1 MAEVCRVL
9 GGQGEKCHLEIS
21 IDTLLRETL
30 VGLLSLSPF
39 GRGRGLF
46 GDVLGCT
53 LLSKLTLRFPKKRS
67 AGEGG
72 VSAFS

>member
-30 VGLLSLSPF
+30 VGLLSLSLSLW
-39 GRGRGLF
+39 GR
-46 GDVLGCT
+46 
-53 LLSKLTLRFPKKRS
+53 
-67 AGEGG
+67 EGG
-72 VSAFS
+72 FLETCLAALCCQN